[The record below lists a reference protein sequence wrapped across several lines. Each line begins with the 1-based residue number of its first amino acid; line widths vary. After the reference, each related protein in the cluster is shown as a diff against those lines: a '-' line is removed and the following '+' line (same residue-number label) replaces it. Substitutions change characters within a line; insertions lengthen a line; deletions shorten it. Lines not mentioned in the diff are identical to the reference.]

1 MSQLPALDDYL
12 VRDASRIQTPAL
24 LLYPEWIDENIQAT
38 LAEMGGDGNRWR
50 PHVKTTKSRSVIS
63 RLLEHGVT
71 QFKCATT
78 RELVMVCE
86 SGARDVLVAYP
97 MVGAN
102 AARVAELAVAWPG
115 VSISVLI
122 ENSTEA
128 DYWHGK
134 PVGLFIDVNPGMDR
148 TGISQERAGE
158 IVELA
163 RRCGSQFRGL
173 HYYDGQIH
181 TPALAE
187 RTAQAERGYERLM
200 QLVARLKD
208 ERLLPPEVITS
219 GTPALPCALG
229 FKAFREGGFVHRVSP
244 GTLML
249 NDLTSLEELG
259 EIGELRRLRPAAL
272 VMTTVVSHPSP
283 RRFTCD
289 AGHKSVSADA
299 GVPTCAV
306 VGHPEWQPLKPSEEH
321 LPIEVPAGEALPEVG
336 AVLYLVP
343 KHVCPTVNLFD
354 EGLAIGGG
362 EIQGIWRIDARGH
375 EGPLVKQRATPQ

>member
-1 MSQLPALDDYL
+1 VSRLPGLKDYL
-12 VRDASRIQTPAL
+12 VGDTSQIQTPAL
-24 LLYPEWIDENIQAT
+24 LLYPEIIDRNIQAT
-38 LAEMGGDGNRWR
+38 IAEMGGDSNRWR
-50 PHVKTTKSRSVIS
+50 PHVKTAKSKSVIC
-63 RLLEHGVT
+63 RFLEHGVH

-78 RELVMVCE
+78 RELLTLCE

-102 AARVAELAVAWPG
+102 AARVAQLAAEWSGVA
-115 VSISVLI
+115 VSVLI
-122 ENSTEA
+122 ENSREA

-134 PVGLFIDVNPGMDR
+134 PVALFIDVNPGMDR
-148 TGISQERAGE
+148 TGISQERADE

-181 TPALAE
+181 NPALDE
-187 RTAQAERGYERLM
+187 RTAQARFGYERLM
-200 QLVARLKD
+200 HLVARLKA
-208 ERLLPPEVITS
+208 ESLSPAEVITS

-229 FKAFREGGFVHRVSP
+229 FEAFEGDGFVHRVSP
-244 GTLML
+244 GTVVF
-249 NDLTSLEELG
+249 NDLNSLEELG
-259 EIGELRRLRPAAL
+259 GIGELRRLRPAAL
-272 VMTTVVSHPSP
+272 VMTTVISHPLP
-283 RRFTCD
+283 GRFTCD

-306 VGHPEWQPLKPSEEH
+306 LGHPEWQPLKPSEEH
-321 LPIEVPAGEALPEVG
+321 LPVEVPGGEELPEVG
-336 AVLYLVP
+336 TVLYLVP

-362 EIQGIWRIDARGH
+362 EIKGIWRIDARGH
-375 EGPLVKQRATPQ
+375 EGPLVK

>member
-1 MSQLPALDDYL
+1 MSQLPALDGYL
-12 VRDASRIQTPAL
+12 VRDAGRIQTPAL
-24 LLYPEWIDENIQAT
+24 LLYPEWIDENIQAA

-50 PHVKTTKSRSVIS
+50 PHVKTAKSKSVIS

-78 RELVMVCE
+78 RELLMVCE
-86 SGARDVLVAYP
+86 AGARDVLVAYP
-97 MVGAN
+97 MVGTN

-122 ENSTEA
+122 ENSAEA

-134 PVGLFIDVNPGMDR
+134 PMGLFIDVNPGMDR

-173 HYYDGQIH
+173 HYYDGQIR

-200 QLVARLKD
+200 QVVARLEA
-208 ERLLPPEVITS
+208 ERLSPPEVITS

-229 FKAFREGGFVHRVSP
+229 FKAFRNGGFVHRVSP
-244 GTLML
+244 GTIVF
-249 NDLTSLEELG
+249 NDLNSLEELG

-289 AGHKSVSADA
+289 AGHKSVSADS

-306 VGHPEWQPLKPSEEH
+306 LGHPEWQPLKPSEEH
-321 LPIEVPAGEALPEVG
+321 LPVDVPAGEALPEVG

-375 EGPLVKQRATPQ
+375 EGPLVKPGSPRQ

>member
-1 MSQLPALDDYL
+1 MSKLPALNDYL
-12 VRDASRIQTPAL
+12 VRDASQIQTPAL
-24 LLYPEWIDENIQAT
+24 LLYPEWIDANIEAT
-38 LAEMGGDGNRWR
+38 LAEMGGDANRWR

-102 AARVAELAVAWPG
+102 AARVAELAIAWPA

-134 PVGLFIDVNPGMDR
+134 PLGLFIDVNPGMDR

-163 RRCGSQFRGL
+163 RRCGSQFHGL

-187 RTAQAERGYERLM
+187 RTAQAEYGYERLM
-200 QLVARLKD
+200 QLVASLKAVRLS
-208 ERLLPPEVITS
+208 PPEVITS

-229 FKAFREGGFVHRVSP
+229 FKAFGDDGFVHRVSP
-244 GTLML
+244 GTIVF
-249 NDLTSLEELG
+249 NDLTSLAELG

-306 VGHPEWQPLKPSEEH
+306 LGHPEWQPLKPSEEH
-321 LPIEVPAGEALPEVG
+321 LPIEVPAEEALPEVG
-336 AVLYLVP
+336 ALLYLVP

>member
-1 MSQLPALDDYL
+1 LGFIMRRMAELGVA
-12 VRDASRIQTPAL
+12 
-24 LLYPEWIDENIQAT
+24 QAKCST
-38 LAEMGGDGNRWR
+38 TIELA
-50 PHVKTTKSRSVIS
+50 T
-63 RLLEHGVT
+63 
-71 QFKCATT
+71 A
-78 RELVMVCE
+78 CE
-86 SGARDVLVAYP
+86 AGMQDVLLAYP
-97 MVGAN
+97 VVGAN
-102 AARVAELAVAWPG
+102 ARRVREIAEANPSVR
-115 VSISVLI
+115 ISVLV
-122 ENSTEA
+122 ENPAQVAAWTGSRL
-128 DYWHGK
+128 GI
-134 PVGLFIDVNPGMDR
+134 FIDVNPGMDR
-148 TGISQERAGE
+148 TGIEQARTPAIIDVARAITAAG
-158 IVELA
+158 LA
-163 RRCGSQFRGL
+163 FRGL

>member
-1 MSQLPALDDYL
+1 MSKLPALNDYL
-12 VRDASRIQTPAL
+12 VRDASQIQTPAL
-24 LLYPEWIDENIQAT
+24 LLYPEWIDANIEAT
-38 LAEMGGDGNRWR
+38 LAEMGGDANRWR

-102 AARVAELAVAWPG
+102 AARVAELAIAWPA

-134 PVGLFIDVNPGMDR
+134 PLGLFIDVNPGMDR

-163 RRCGSQFRGL
+163 RRCGSQFHGL

-187 RTAQAERGYERLM
+187 RTAQAEYGYERLM
-200 QLVARLKD
+200 QLVASLKAVRLS
-208 ERLLPPEVITS
+208 PPEVITS

-229 FKAFREGGFVHRVSP
+229 FKAFGDDGFVHRVSP
-244 GTLML
+244 GTIVF
-249 NDLTSLEELG
+249 NDLTSLAELG

-306 VGHPEWQPLKPSEEH
+306 LGHPEWQPLKPSEEH
-321 LPIEVPAGEALPEVG
+321 LPIEVPAEEALPEVG
-336 AVLYLVP
+336 ALLYLVP

-375 EGPLVKQRATPQ
+375 EGPLVKQGATRQ

>member
-1 MSQLPALDDYL
+1 MSQLPGLEDYL

-24 LLYPEWIDENIQAT
+24 LLYPEMIDRNIQAT
-38 LAEMGGDGNRWR
+38 IAEMGGDGNRWR
-50 PHVKTTKSRSVIS
+50 PHVKTAKSKSVIC
-63 RLLEHGVT
+63 RFLEHGVR

-78 RELVMVCE
+78 RELVTLCE
-86 SGARDVLVAYP
+86 SGATDVLVAYP
-97 MVGAN
+97 MVGTN

-115 VSISVLI
+115 VATSVLI
-122 ENSTEA
+122 ENSSEA
-128 DYWHGK
+128 DYWRGK

-148 TGISQERAGE
+148 TGISQDRAGE

-163 RRCGSQFRGL
+163 RRCGSQFHGL

-181 TPALAE
+181 APALAE
-187 RTAQAERGYERLM
+187 RTAEAQRGYERLM
-200 QLVARLKD
+200 QLVARLKA
-208 ERLLPPEVITS
+208 ERLSPKEVITS

-229 FKAFREGGFVHRVSP
+229 FGAFRDGGFVHRVSP
-244 GTLML
+244 GTMVF
-249 NDLTSLEELG
+249 NDLSSLEQLG

-272 VMTTVVSHPSP
+272 VMATVVSHPSP

-306 VGHPEWQPLKPSEEH
+306 LGHPEWQPLKPSEEH
-321 LPIEVPAGEALPEVG
+321 LPVEVPAGEALPEVG
-336 AVLYLVP
+336 SVLYLVP

-354 EGLAIGGG
+354 EGLAIGRG
-362 EIQGIWRIDARGH
+362 EIDEIWRIDARGH
-375 EGPLVKQRATPQ
+375 ERPLVKFAQRES